1 MRMAFSVTNTVPM
14 IWDLEDDLIRFKYPE
29 FKVENKG
36 FCKERDGLSS
46 LEAVDYM
53 HPDDREV
60 MSRLFADIKNGRI
73 DNLHREIR
81 YDVLGVYADYY
92 DLYLTI
98 EKKILQGNPCGLSG
112 RYVI

>member
-1 MRMAFSVTNTVPM
+1 MKIKVFVKNGMA
-14 IWDLEDDLIRFKYPE
+14 
-29 FKVENKG
+29 
-36 FCKERDGLSS
+36 LSS

-81 YDVLGVYADYY
+81 YEFWGCMQ
-92 DLYLTI
+92 I
-98 EKKILQGNPCGLSG
+98 IMIC
-112 RYVI
+112 I